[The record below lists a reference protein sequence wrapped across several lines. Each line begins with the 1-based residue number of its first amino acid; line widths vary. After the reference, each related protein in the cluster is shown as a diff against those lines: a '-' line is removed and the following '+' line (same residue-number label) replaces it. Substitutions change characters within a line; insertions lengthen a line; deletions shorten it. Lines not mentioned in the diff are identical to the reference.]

1 MQDER
6 WASASSPVPRGT
18 ETHPEHSG
26 AARGQPGKASRRH
39 RHRHGRSLP
48 QLRTMEV
55 NGPGRILGSVGGRN
69 AGRRDMQGALFP
81 LQHSAPAPLSSILLQ
96 HFAPA
101 SCYSISLQYPT
112 LASCSA
118 RPVPSHCPGRRME
131 TVCSLIPHMIHIH
144 SQLIPCTFW
153 VGKGFSHFSPLT
165 NMGATFHPWGLSPTC
180 SLDQFAKPKS

>member
-1 MQDER
+1 MSAGHPPRPLCPEAQRHIPSTAGQLGDSLAKPPADTDTGTAAASPSSEPWKSMALGESSGQLER
-6 WASASSPVPRGT
+6 G
-18 ETHPEHSG
+18 
-26 AARGQPGKASRRH
+26 
-39 RHRHGRSLP
+39 
-48 QLRTMEV
+48 
-55 NGPGRILGSVGGRN
+55 
-69 AGRRDMQGALFP
+69 MQGGETCRER
-81 LQHSAPAPLSSILLQ
+81 SSRSSILLQ
-96 HFAPA
+96 HPSPA
-101 SCYSISLQYPT
+101 FCSSILLQHSLQYPT